1 MHARCIPLSSRPSPG
16 RVRASRVR
24 WRAALTA
31 VLLAA
36 AAGASAQGT
45 LVPCGSLEN
54 AYGPLDYRTDRD
66 KLGIVEMAH
75 FTTEVELLIT
85 GKGGYLGGDIDY
97 TLRAFPNHHRA
108 LISMMRYGEK
118 SGLPQVPYA
127 RYTVECYFVRAL
139 RFRPDDTTARMIY
152 AMFLHSKKRDEEAL
166 HQLEAVRGYAG
177 DNPLTIHNLGMVYFD
192 VGAYDKSLEAAHA
205 AIALG
210 FDRPDLRERLA
221 KVGKW
226 RDPVP
231 APAAAASS
239 PDAVVQ

>member
-1 MHARCIPLSSRPSPG
+1 MKYPNTLASTALLGALLSLATP
-16 RVRASRVR
+16 
-24 WRAALTA
+24 AAL
-31 VLLAA
+31 
-36 AAGASAQGT
+36 AQISSSE
-45 LVPCGSLEN
+45 C
-54 AYGPLDYRTDRD
+54 GPLTNAFGPYDYRTERGSN
-66 KLGIVEMAH
+66 LNIVEMAH
-75 FTTEVELLIT
+75 FTPTVEALIKSVT
-85 GKGGYLGGDIDY
+85 GYIGQDIDY